1 MESAARWRNY
11 KNAVAVQVG
20 GIEEDYE
27 KTVPAFTRFLT
38 SADSSGDLN
47 LSYNVSSALM
57 SSQNRGNIENAML
70 RESHNQF
77 DNIIV
82 TSQSFLNTMKIDKSH
97 LEQITE
103 QDVVSPSLKNS
114 LRL

>member
-1 MESAARWRNY
+1 
-11 KNAVAVQVG
+11 
-20 GIEEDYE
+20 
-27 KTVPAFTRFLT
+27 
-38 SADSSGDLN
+38 
-47 LSYNVSSALM
+47 
-57 SSQNRGNIENAML
+57 ML

-114 LRL
+114 LKGYDSIWMNKASHDSLFNHMYVCKGSQKFPALDS